1 MWTRFI
7 ELAGEINTQM
17 PRYVVSRLVEALNE
31 DSKSLK
37 GARVLVLGLAYKAN
51 IDDTRESPSFE
62 LIELLEE
69 GGARV
74 DYCDPYLPEALRT
87 RKYDLGLKSV
97 PCTREAFAEFDAV
110 LVATAHDQ
118 FKDPRL
124 WGGVKL
130 VVDTRN
136 MVEPLFG
143 EGVAGGPKRLVKA

>member
-1 MWTRFI
+1 MTRPYS
-7 ELAGEINTQM
+7 AVAPPTW
-17 PRYVVSRLVEALNE
+17 REA
-31 DSKSLK
+31 SLLQ
-37 GARVLVLGLAYKAN
+37 G
-51 IDDTRESPSFE
+51 SPPPQGS
-62 LIELLEE
+62 LL
-69 GGARV
+69 
-74 DYCDPYLPEALRT
+74 
-87 RKYDLGLKSV
+87 

-136 MVEPLFG
+136 MVEPLFR